1 MIDAATERTVVFV
14 DLAGFTALTEMHGD
28 EQAADLAERFVS
40 VTRNA
45 IGLDDRL
52 IKSIG
57 DAVLF
62 TSPAPGLALASLGR
76 LMTECR
82 ASTSFPIPRAGLH
95 HGPVV
100 ERGDD
105 VFGTSVNLAARVAG
119 QASAGEVLG
128 TAEIAT
134 AARQAGI
141 FAASIGTVQLR
152 NLVAP
157 VELFE
162 IHLIEAD
169 ADSYT
174 VDPVCRMRVEP
185 SHAAGWL
192 RHGGTGWWFCS
203 LECVAAFVNEPET
216 YARMNN

>member
-1 MIDAATERTVVFV
+1 MEEREQERTVVFV

-28 EQAADLAERFVS
+28 EQAADVAERFVAA
-40 VTRNA
+40 TREA
-45 IGLDDRL
+45 LGPGDQL

-57 DAVLF
+57 DAVMF
-62 TSPAPGLALASLGR
+62 TSPAPEQALVSLGR
-76 LMTECR
+76 LMAKCR

-105 VFGTSVNLAARVAG
+105 IFGTSVNLAARVAG
-119 QASAGEVLG
+119 QAAAGEVLG
-128 TAEIAT
+128 TNEIAI
-134 AARQAGI
+134 AAREAGI
-141 FAASIGTVQLR
+141 FAASIGTVDLR
-152 NLVAP
+152 NLASP

-162 IHLIEAD
+162 IHLIEVD
-169 ADSYT
+169 ADSFT

-192 RHGGTGWWFCS
+192 RYGGTGWWFCS
-203 LECVAAFVNEPET
+203 LECTAAFVQDPDT
-216 YARMNN
+216 YVRMNS

>member
-1 MIDAATERTVVFV
+1 MDEKTLERTVVFV

-28 EQAADLAERFVS
+28 EQSADLAERFVS
-40 VTRNA
+40 VTRKS
-45 IGLDDRL
+45 IGPDDRL

-62 TSPAPGLALASLGR
+62 TSPTPAVALVSLER

-100 ERGDD
+100 ERGGDI
-105 VFGTSVNLAARVAG
+105 FGTSVNLAARVAG

-128 TAEIAT
+128 TAEIAD
-134 AARQAGI
+134 AALDAGI
-141 FAASIGTVQLR
+141 FAASIGTIQLR
-152 NLVAP
+152 NLASP

-162 IHLIEAD
+162 IHLLEVD
-169 ADSYT
+169 AGSYT

-192 RHGGTGWWFCS
+192 RHDGKGWWFCS
-203 LECVAAFVNEPET
+203 LECVAAFVAEPET
-216 YARMNN
+216 YTRMND